1 MSNSSLI
8 KTKILEVLN
17 KKYRDKLLNK
27 EFIKADVTAI
37 LLTLQ
42 KNKEII
48 NFKNISVDIKGRT
61 VKILST
67 IYLFL
72 NGGKI
77 DLKLEVD
84 L

>member
-1 MSNSSLI
+1 MSNFSLI
-8 KTKILEVLN
+8 KTKITEILE
-17 KKYRDKLLNK
+17 KKYKNMPLNK
-27 EFIKADVTAI
+27 EFIKADITAI

-48 NFKNISVDIKGRT
+48 NFKSVSVNIKGRT

-77 DLKLEVD
+77 DFNMEINL
-84 L
+84 